1 MSTLTT
7 GPQGENLSDLKD
19 DLRDLYEIFIKEEI
33 IGIKKVEELT
43 ISI

>member
-7 GPQGENLSDLKD
+7 GPQGGNLSDLKEHI
-19 DLRDLYEIFIKEEI
+19 RDLYEIFSKEEI